1 MRCLS
6 MFVVLRN
13 LITRQQRIKKS
24 RRKLKERVRTTDTKR
39 KGKQKTCEQRNK
51 ERQRR
56 RKERVKAN
64 WRRESEKSGWCGGQC
79 LEIDQTEKAPRSLQQ
94 RSGTVRK
101 FPYRYFMERKS
112 FRAPSPF
119 WSEARWKIKGA
130 KERSD

>member
-6 MFVVLRN
+6 MFAVLRN
-13 LITRQQRIKKS
+13 LLTRQQRIKKS
-24 RRKLKERVRTTDTKR
+24 RRKLKERVRTTNTKR

-79 LEIDQTEKAPRSLQQ
+79 LEIDQTE
-94 RSGTVRK
+94 
-101 FPYRYFMERKS
+101 ME
-112 FRAPSPF
+112 
-119 WSEARWKIKGA
+119 
-130 KERSD
+130 